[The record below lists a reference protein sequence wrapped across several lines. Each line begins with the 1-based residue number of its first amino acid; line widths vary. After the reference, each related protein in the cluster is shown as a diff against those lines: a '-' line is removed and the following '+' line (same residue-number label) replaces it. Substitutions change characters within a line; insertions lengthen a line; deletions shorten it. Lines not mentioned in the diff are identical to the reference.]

1 MVTRKTFSKESGDGH
16 DYPEALNALPK
27 GVKNYITPEGIKR
40 LRNEFTFLKR
50 IERPKVVETVSWAAS
65 NGDRSENGDYIYGK
79 KRLRQIDSRLRFLIK
94 RMEIAEVVNPNQ
106 QTNRTQVYFG
116 ATVTY
121 ADSKNVKRKV
131 RIVGVDEARLELN
144 EISWISPVA
153 QALMKALDGDVVKMK
168 TPYGV
173 DELEILKIEY

>member
-1 MVTRKTFSKESGDGH
+1 MRKPFSKENGDGQ
-16 DYPEALNALPK
+16 YFPEALNALPE

-40 LRNEFTFLKR
+40 LRDEFTFLKR

-79 KRLRQIDSRLRFLIK
+79 KKLRQIDSRLLFLIK
-94 RMEIAEVVNPNQ
+94 RMEIAEVVSPNQ
-106 QTNRTQVYFG
+106 QNNRTQVFFG

-121 ADSKNVKRKV
+121 ADSKNVRRKV

-153 QALMKALDGDVVKMK
+153 QALMKARDGEVVKMK
-168 TPYGV
+168 TPCGV

>member
-1 MVTRKTFSKESGDGH
+1 MRKPFSKENGDGQ
-16 DYPEALNALPK
+16 YFPEALNALPE

-40 LRNEFTFLKR
+40 LRDEFTFLKR

-79 KRLRQIDSRLRFLIK
+79 KKLRQIDSRLLFLIK
-94 RMEIAEVVNPNQ
+94 RMEIAEVVSPNQ
-106 QTNRTQVYFG
+106 QNNRTQVFFG

-121 ADSKNVKRKV
+121 ADSKNVRRKV

-153 QALMKALDGDVVKMK
+153 QALMKARDGEVLKMK
-168 TPYGV
+168 TPCGV

>member
-1 MVTRKTFSKESGDGH
+1 MRKPFSKENGDGQ
-16 DYPEALNALPK
+16 YFPEALNALPE

-40 LRNEFTFLKR
+40 LRDEFTFLKR

-153 QALMKALDGDVVKMK
+153 QALMKAWDGDVVKMK
-168 TPYGV
+168 TPCGV

>member
-1 MVTRKTFSKESGDGH
+1 MRKSISKKSGGKR
-16 DYPEALNALPK
+16 DYPETLNALPE

-40 LRNEFTFLKR
+40 LRDEFTFLKR
-50 IERPKVVETVSWAAS
+50 TERPNVVETVSWAAS

-79 KRLRQIDSRLRFLIK
+79 KRLRQIDSRLRYLIK
-94 RMEIAEVVNPNQ
+94 RIEVAEVVNPDQQNNRNQ
-106 QTNRTQVYFG
+106 VFFG

-121 ADSKNVKRKV
+121 ADSKNLKRKV

-153 QALMKALDGDVVKMK
+153 QALMKAWDGDVVKMK
-168 TPYGV
+168 TPGGV

>member
-1 MVTRKTFSKESGDGH
+1 MRKPFSKENGDGQ
-16 DYPEALNALPK
+16 YFPEALNALPE

-40 LRNEFTFLKR
+40 LRDEFTFLKR

-79 KRLRQIDSRLRFLIK
+79 KKLRQIDSRLHFLIK
-94 RMEIAEVVNPNQ
+94 RMEIAEVVSPNQ
-106 QTNRTQVYFG
+106 QNNRTQVFFG

-121 ADSKNVKRKV
+121 ADSKNVRRKV

-153 QALMKALDGDVVKMK
+153 QALMKARDGEVVKMK
-168 TPYGV
+168 TPCGV